1 MVKPSPHCLWGL
13 GEEWRKQLGDA
24 TLGSTSPRR
33 DKVSQSSVKV
43 VGVNLVPAYPQD
55 LLVSWE
61 NHDGH
66 PQELLI

>member
-1 MVKPSPHCLWGL
+1 MLL
-13 GEEWRKQLGDA
+13 

-43 VGVNLVPAYPQD
+43 VGVNLVPAYPQG

-61 NHDGH
+61 NHGGH